1 MRRLNL
7 LLLLLAACQS
17 AFGQGAGPGERVVRP
32 GVKEVQRPY
41 DLLKPAASFQVGENA
56 DWVVIGED
64 SVWVAGAKP
73 SNLKR
78 IDPSTNK
85 VTATLQLA
93 GEACSGLEIGFGS
106 IWVPL
111 CTEKPSLARID
122 LRTNQLSATLAIGP
136 AAPEG
141 GIAASKDSIWLVTDD
156 RGTLSR
162 IDPSSNAV
170 RQTVKISPGA
180 INPIFSD
187 GLVWISSP
195 RTNALIVVD
204 ADQGA
209 VIEEIPVGPKP
220 QFLTAGAGSI
230 WTLNQGDGT
239 ISRVD
244 AKSRKVIATIHAG
257 IPGPGGDICFG
268 AGSIWAT
275 VFDVPLTMVDAA
287 HNKVIKQWVGP
298 GGDSM
303 RYGFDALWI
312 TDYHRG
318 WLWRIPREEISNK

>member
-1 MRRLNL
+1 MRT
-7 LLLLLAACQS
+7 LLAWLCLILS
-17 AFGQGAGPGERVVRP
+17 ALNAFAQNPPGEEKVVRP
-32 GVKEVQRPY
+32 GVKDVQRPY

-73 SNLKR
+73 FNLKR

-122 LRTNQLSATLAIGP
+122 LRTNKLAATLAIGP

-141 GIAASKDSIWLVTDD
+141 GISASKDSIWLVTDD

-170 RQTVKISPGA
+170 RQTIKISPGA
-180 INPIFSD
+180 INPIFSV

-195 RTNALIVVD
+195 NTNALIAVD
-204 ADQGA
+204 AERGT

-287 HNKVIKQWVGP
+287 NNKVIKQWVGP

-303 RYGFDALWI
+303 RFGFDALWI

-318 WLWRIPREEISNK
+318 WLWHIPRAEISKK